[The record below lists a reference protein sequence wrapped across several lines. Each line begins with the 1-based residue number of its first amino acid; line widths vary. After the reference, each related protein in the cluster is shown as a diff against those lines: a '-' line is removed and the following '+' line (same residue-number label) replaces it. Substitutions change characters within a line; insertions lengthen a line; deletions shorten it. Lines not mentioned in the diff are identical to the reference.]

1 MLKQILHAAIL
12 AYELH
17 CGLLAYTG
25 TAGDVVD
32 SIPFEGEKVD
42 YLLGALDT
50 ISGAYLPGA
59 AYFAPLAAE
68 RGPQHQH

>member
-1 MLKQILHAAIL
+1 MLKQVLHAAIL

-17 CGLLAYTG
+17 GGLLADSG
-25 TAGDVVD
+25 TAGDVVNG
-32 SIPFEGEKVD
+32 IPFEGEEVD

-50 ISGAYLPGA
+50 IFGAYLLGA

-68 RGPQHQH
+68 RRPQHQH